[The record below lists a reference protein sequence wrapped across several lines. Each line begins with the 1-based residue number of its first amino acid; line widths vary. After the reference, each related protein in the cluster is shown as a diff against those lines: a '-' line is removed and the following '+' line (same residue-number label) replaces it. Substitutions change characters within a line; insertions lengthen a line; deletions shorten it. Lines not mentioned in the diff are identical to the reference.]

1 VRCAND
7 VCLVKMERVHEGNHA
22 VGTGGDTG
30 IKAWYALRQP
40 HSKKIN
46 RIYSGGA
53 GKVLQVIAP
62 RIGGADEAVN
72 QDKRR
77 AIANLDI
84 VHTRTAIGCLVEW
97 NLYPTILKLTGIA
110 CCCHPRGQAH
120 VDLPHYNWSA
130 FGPRYDPITEMVNCE
145 QRMPDSRWNWQEK
158 LGIRRNQSFENL
170 TKVFGEIFKQP
181 FTEGRLH
188 GGQFRCGG
196 VGCAS
201 EEMVGFRN
209 PNEAFGWGCS
219 SEYSFEVM
227 DGSVTV
233 MVAKEEELGKGA
245 VGEEWVGIAS
255 ESCTIQRDIDGKSDG
270 YKGLYAVVIM
280 CGVEGDGGAEGET
293 GGEDGQVEVVVEPV
307 EGGEDI
313 FALADAAVVFA
324 VAEANRAE
332 VEAEDGQA

>member
-1 VRCAND
+1 
-7 VCLVKMERVHEGNHA
+7 
-22 VGTGGDTG
+22 
-30 IKAWYALRQP
+30 
-40 HSKKIN
+40 
-46 RIYSGGA
+46 
-53 GKVLQVIAP
+53 
-62 RIGGADEAVN
+62 
-72 QDKRR
+72 
-77 AIANLDI
+77 
-84 VHTRTAIGCLVEW
+84 
-97 NLYPTILKLTGIA
+97 
-110 CCCHPRGQAH
+110 
-120 VDLPHYNWSA
+120 
-130 FGPRYDPITEMVNCE
+130 
-145 QRMPDSRWNWQEK
+145 
-158 LGIRRNQSFENL
+158 
-170 TKVFGEIFKQP
+170 
-181 FTEGRLH
+181 
-188 GGQFRCGG
+188 
-196 VGCAS
+196 
-201 EEMVGFRN
+201 MVGFRN